1 MRGGRAGRS
10 PRRAGIALA
19 LTLALAGCATPRAI
33 PPTAAPVRADQA
45 AELIRRWAAE
55 WESFQGM
62 RGAIDLTVKNRR
74 GHERVA
80 GLILMAPT
88 ALRLEVT
95 TPFGVPALVATA
107 GPDDI
112 TIFRVLDRQ
121 AQTARPTPEAVE
133 RWLGIALPPATLIR
147 LLLGNVPP
155 PADPHAVVVDD
166 VPSPHLAWTEGGV
179 RHQVWVTAEG
189 RPVRLL
195 LDAASGGGSRLTA
208 DYEWSPAGGLMEV
221 RLAAPERETELTVRY
236 LSAEYVEAPPDAF
249 HLVLPPDIPVQR
261 LD

>member
-1 MRGGRAGRS
+1 M
-10 PRRAGIALA
+10 
-19 LTLALAGCATPRAI
+19 LALAGCAAPGAI
-33 PPTAAPVRADQA
+33 PPGAAPVRSDQA
-45 AELIRRWAAE
+45 AELVQRWAAE
-55 WESFQGM
+55 WASFQGM

-74 GHERVA
+74 GREHVA

-88 ALRLEVT
+88 ALRLEVS

-107 GPDDI
+107 GPDEI

-133 RWLGIALPPATLIR
+133 RWLGVALPPTTLIR

-155 PADPHAVVVDD
+155 PADPHTVVVEDA
-166 VPSPHLAWTEGGV
+166 PSPHLAWTEDGV
-179 RHQVWVTAEG
+179 HHQVWVTAEG
-189 RPVRLL
+189 RPARLL
-195 LDAASGGGSRLTA
+195 MDAANRRGSRLTA
-208 DYEWSPAGGLMEV
+208 DYEWSPGGLVQV
-221 RLAAPERETELTVRY
+221 RLETPEHGAELTVRY
-236 LSAEYVEAPPDAF
+236 LSAENVDAPPDAF